1 MKLKKLKGLVILF
14 LIPLILPIN
23 VSAKTLRDLQAE
35 YDELERAYAEKQT
48 QIDNN
53 QNEQHN
59 TSARIDE
66 IYGEMAQA
74 EQDIAALNTKIQ
86 ELNAE
91 IDEKDEQIKEVMK
104 FYQVS
109 NGESALLEYLFSAK
123 SITDFIYRSTVTE
136 QLSKYNSQLIDEMHD
151 LIEQSKK
158 AIQDLHEK
166 EKELQSLQDELK
178 GKLSLLQLEEASLQD
193 EGETIEK
200 NIEISKS
207 IIQFYID
214 KGCDIDDDISVC
226 ARGLIPAGSGFNRPL
241 ESGYMVSTWYSDYL
255 DGEGGACRWHAGV
268 DIGAAEWTPIYAAAE
283 GLVSYAGYAYDGYG
297 NKVVI
302 NHYING
308 QDYTTLYGHMIAV
321 NVSEGDL
328 VTPNTVIGYVGNTGN
343 SYGNHLHF
351 NLCIGTNSCLSVWQ
365 TTDPGAYINF
375 PPNHTSYYGRQT
387 YYEGYYSNPC
397 GW

>member
-1 MKLKKLKGLVILF
+1 MKLKKLKGLIILF

-35 YDELERAYAEKQT
+35 YDELERAYAEKQS

-59 TSARIDE
+59 TGARIDE

-74 EQDIAALNTKIQ
+74 EQDISSLNSKIQ

-91 IDEKDEQIKEVMK
+91 INEKDEQIKEVMK

-136 QLSKYNSQLIDEMHD
+136 QLSKYNSNLIVEMNS

-158 AIQDLHEK
+158 AIEDLHAK

-214 KGCDIDDDISVC
+214 KGCDIDDDISEC
-226 ARGLIPAGSGFNRPL
+226 AKGFIPVGYGFSRPMESGF
-241 ESGYMVSTWYSDYL
+241 MQSTWKSDYL
-255 DGEGGACRWHAGV
+255 EGQSGACRWHAGV
-268 DIGAAEWTPIYAAAE
+268 DISAPEWTPIYAAAE
-283 GLVSYAGYAYDGYG
+283 GLVAYAGYDIDGYG

-302 NHYING
+302 NHNING

-321 NVSEGDL
+321 NVSKDDI

-343 SYGNHLHF
+343 SGGNHLHF

-365 TTDPGAYINF
+365 TVDPGAYINF
-375 PPNHTSYYGRQT
+375 PPHYTSFYDRT
-387 YYEGYYSNPC
+387 SYYEGYYSNPC
-397 GW
+397 GF

>member
-1 MKLKKLKGLVILF
+1 MKNKLKVLLVLF

-35 YDELERAYAEKQT
+35 YDELEAAWNAKQNE
-48 QIDNN
+48 IENN
-53 QNEQHN
+53 QTEQHN

-66 IYGEMAQA
+66 IYSEMAQA
-74 EQDIAALNTKIQ
+74 EADITNLNNKIV
-86 ELNAE
+86 ELNKE

-136 QLSKYNSQLIDEMHD
+136 QMSKYNSTLIEEMHS
-151 LIEQSKK
+151 LIEESKK
-158 AIQDLHEK
+158 NIEELHEK
-166 EKELQSLQDELK
+166 EKSLQSLQDELK
-178 GKLSLLQLEEASLQD
+178 GKLTLLQLEEQSLED
-193 EGETIEK
+193 EGESIEK

-226 ARGLIPAGSGFNRPL
+226 ARGFVPAGYGFSRPMESGF
-241 ESGYMVSTWYSDYL
+241 MQSTWKSDYI
-255 DGEGGACRWHAGV
+255 DGYGGACRNHSGV
-268 DIGAAEWTPIYAAAE
+268 DISAPAWTPIYAAAE
-283 GLVSYAGYAYDGYG
+283 GLVSYAGYASDGYG
-297 NKVVI
+297 NKVVV

-321 NVSEGDL
+321 NVSEGDI
-328 VTPNTVIGYVGNTGN
+328 VTPNTVIGYVGSTGN
-343 SYGNHLHF
+343 SQGNHLHF
-351 NLCIGTNSCLSVWQ
+351 NLCIGTVSCLSTWQ

-375 PPNHTSYYGRQT
+375 PPHYTSFYDRFT